1 MPVATDRSPWSK
13 VGELGSLL
21 LKMLIMMV
29 IDLGGQSFEFS
40 FLVDQ
45 RDNLRRV
52 ASWEMISEKK
62 LFF

>member
-29 IDLGGQSFEFS
+29 IDLGGQSFLF
-40 FLVDQ
+40 DQ
-45 RDNLRRV
+45 RDNLR
-52 ASWEMISEKK
+52 WGGQ
-62 LFF
+62 LGDDQ